1 VEAAYVTR
9 FADALNIVIPIAAV
23 VVLAFISDEG
33 PIVTVLA
40 LLVSEFLYLH
50 IDYPPVS
57 RIGAIPASAIVMA
70 MRLATAGAVL
80 AVAAAG
86 AALAR
91 RLRPVQITGAIIGAS
106 VAVGALQLAYF
117 HVDYFTGY
125 MPRLVFVSIIVISA
139 IGASAA
145 LAAISD
151 ERHVFARLGAVALL
165 TPACVQFA
173 YYYVDYLKDYPT
185 RNMVMSAGNVRM
197 AWERVIEDDS
207 RQTVPAVFVG
217 PIGSYG
223 DAGLYWRFYA
233 IKHQRDAL
241 LTRTIENEPFEPARI
256 RRLPT
261 GGVVVV
267 SPSSEVDALVRQME
281 AAGEIAPKDDDGL
294 IRAPDGTPL
303 FWVLERRAS

>member
-1 VEAAYVTR
+1 
-9 FADALNIVIPIAAV
+9 
-23 VVLAFISDEG
+23 
-33 PIVTVLA
+33 
-40 LLVSEFLYLH
+40 
-50 IDYPPVS
+50 
-57 RIGAIPASAIVMA
+57 
-70 MRLATAGAVL
+70 
-80 AVAAAG
+80 
-86 AALAR
+86 
-91 RLRPVQITGAIIGAS
+91 
-106 VAVGALQLAYF
+106 
-117 HVDYFTGY
+117 

-145 LAAISD
+145 LAALSD
-151 ERHVFARLGAVALL
+151 DRRVFARLGAVALL

-207 RQTVPAVFVG
+207 RQAVPAVFVG

-241 LTRTIENEPFEPARI
+241 LTRTIENEPFEAARI
-256 RRLPT
+256 RRLPP
-261 GGVVVV
+261 GSVVVA
-267 SPSSEVDALVRQME
+267 SPSSEIDSLVRQME